1 MATFLNTIKRKLKNE
16 TGLTKTQM
24 KNIYLR
30 NVNETDEGE
39 DILFIQALSDQE
51 IGPILTDYLCQNTSK
66 TLKAI
71 SDVDVWD
78 MKASKKYAEKD
89 ALKIIAENDSFVV
102 TAKEVETETCGV
114 RHYIRVYSK

>member
-1 MATFLNTIKRKLKNE
+1 MATFLNTIRRKLRSE
-16 TGLTKTQM
+16 TALTKTQM

-39 DILFIQALSDQE
+39 DILFMQALSDQE

-71 SDVDVWD
+71 PDVDVWD
-78 MKASKKYAEKD
+78 MKASKYTEKD
-89 ALKIIAENDSFVV
+89 ALKKIAENDSFVV

>member
-78 MKASKKYAEKD
+78 MTSKYTEKN
-89 ALKIIAENDSFVV
+89 AIKKIAENDSFVV

>member
-78 MKASKKYAEKD
+78 MKSSKFKGD
-89 ALKIIAENDSFVV
+89 DGFIVIANGESFVV

>member
-1 MATFLNTIKRKLKNE
+1 
-16 TGLTKTQM
+16 M

-39 DILFIQALSDQE
+39 DILFMQALSDQE

-66 TLKAI
+66 DAKAI
-71 SDVDVWD
+71 PDVEVWD
-78 MKASKKYAEKD
+78 MKASKYTEKD
-89 ALKIIAENDSFVV
+89 ALKKIAENDSFVV
-102 TAKEVETETCGV
+102 TAKEVENETCGV